1 MAYVPVDIPVAP
13 GTMLSDGTINATI
26 HTYKPPSISI
36 PFTISI
42 IHEDDIIAT
51 IGVEENSGSTPMY
64 KLRGN
69 SRSLQLFNML
79 CNIDITDKSPYL
91 MFNGEAATLPKGFE
105 VTQTDGTKFI
115 PPPPP
120 RNKASNRFIMES
132 MMEAVEEA
140 ARQPAGSGAADGPPK
155 TIFLL
160 VSMHG
165 ARLETMPLS
174 MDLPINE
181 TYAYAPGECPKLKV
195 STLDQLAR
203 IQKYRG
209 LYIDDIAKE
218 YFKDFPTDAKEMR
231 PYSVLYDQHY
241 QCDFSNSAN
250 TFSNGIFI
258 LGSNFLES
266 SVLDPIVFD
275 VERME
280 VEYGQFHPKLYETK
294 SAMELQKINLI
305 NIEVLEKLSTIVTG
319 EPFALEQKRGDLFS
333 RNKKDTGLPHY
344 FDSQLSHYLRYCQKL
359 GAEKVVVID
368 ETCRIRSFR
377 SGVGNEEAAA
387 AVEKGFVKPTQASD
401 PNEMRDSVRKGDYG
415 GRRTRRRR
423 RRSRRSHKKS

>member
-1 MAYVPVDIPVAP
+1 MAYVPVDVPVEP
-13 GTMLSDGTINATI
+13 GTMLSDATINATI

-42 IHEDDIIAT
+42 IHEDDIIAS
-51 IGVEENSGSTPMY
+51 IRVEENTDSTPMY

-69 SRSLQLFNML
+69 SRSLQLFDMI

-91 MFNGEAATLPKGFE
+91 MFNSEAATLPKGFE
-105 VTQTDGTKFI
+105 VTQPDGTKFI

-165 ARLETMPLS
+165 ARLETKPLS

-181 TYAYAPGECPKLKV
+181 TYAYPPGGCPKLKV
-195 STLDQLAR
+195 STDDQLAR
-203 IQKYRG
+203 IQKYRR
-209 LYIDDIAKE
+209 LDDILDEYAK
-218 YFKDFPTDAKEMR
+218 DVPDAEKPKIGR
-231 PYSVLYDQHY
+231 YSVLYDQHY

-250 TFSNGIFI
+250 PFSNGIFI

-266 SVLDPIVFD
+266 SVLEPIVFEG
-275 VERME
+275 ERME
-280 VEYGQFHPKLYETK
+280 VEYEQFHPKLYEPT

>member
-1 MAYVPVDIPVAP
+1 MAYVPVDVPVAP

-36 PFTISI
+36 PFIISI
-42 IHEDDIIAT
+42 IHEDDIIAS
-51 IGVEENSGSTPMY
+51 IRVEENTDSTPMY

-91 MFNGEAATLPKGFE
+91 MFNSEAATLPKGFE
-105 VTQTDGTKFI
+105 VTQPDGKKFI

-140 ARQPAGSGAADGPPK
+140 ARQPAGSGAADRPPK

-165 ARLETMPLS
+165 ARLETKPLS

-181 TYAYAPGECPKLKV
+181 TYAYPPGECPKLKV
-195 STLDQLAR
+195 STDDQLAR
-203 IQKYRG
+203 IQKYRR
-209 LYIDDIAKE
+209 LDDILDEYAK
-218 YFKDFPTDAKEMR
+218 DVPDAEKPKIGR
-231 PYSVLYDQHY
+231 YSVLYDQHY
-241 QCDFSNSAN
+241 QCDFLNNAN
-250 TFSNGIFI
+250 VFSNGIFI
-258 LGSNFLES
+258 LGSNFLDKA
-266 SVLDPIVFD
+266 VLNPIEFEG
-275 VERME
+275 ERMP
-280 VEYGQFHPKLYETK
+280 VEYPQFSTALYEQK

-305 NIEVLEKLSTIVTG
+305 NIEVLEKLSRLVTG
-319 EPFALEQKRGDLFS
+319 DSFALEHTSPDPYFS
-333 RNKKDTGLPHY
+333 RKKNDTGLPHY
-344 FDSQLSHYLRYCQKL
+344 FDSKLSHYLRYCQKL

-377 SGVGNEEAAA
+377 QGVAAEEREAAEELGPGKLISTPYA
-387 AVEKGFVKPTQASD
+387 PGA
-401 PNEMRDSVRKGDYG
+401 MRDTKSDYG

>member
-36 PFTISI
+36 PCTISI

-51 IGVEENSGSTPMY
+51 IHVEDNPDSTPMY
-64 KLRGN
+64 KLSGN
-69 SRSLQLFNML
+69 SRSLQLFKML

-105 VTQTDGTKFI
+105 VTQPDGTKFI
-115 PPPPP
+115 LPAPPM
-120 RNKASNRFIMES
+120 NKASNKFVMES
-132 MMEAVEEA
+132 MMEAVEEV
-140 ARQPAGSGAADGPPK
+140 ARQPAGSGAADRPPN

-195 STLDQLAR
+195 STILQLER

-209 LYIDDIAKE
+209 LDDSLDGYAKDVPVAE
-218 YFKDFPTDAKEMR
+218 KHKIGR
-231 PYSVLYDQHY
+231 YSVLYDQHY
-241 QCDFSNSAN
+241 QCDVLNNAN
-250 TFSNGIFI
+250 VFSNGIFI
-258 LGSNFLES
+258 LGSNFLDKA
-266 SVLDPIVFD
+266 VLNPIEFEG
-275 VERME
+275 ERMP
-280 VEYGQFHPKLYETK
+280 VEYPQFSTALYEQT

-305 NIEVLEKLSTIVTG
+305 NIEVLEKLSRLVTG
-319 EPFALEQKRGDLFS
+319 DSFALEHTSPDPYFS
-333 RNKKDTGLPHY
+333 RKKNDTGLPHY
-344 FDSQLSHYLRYCQKL
+344 FDSKLSHYLRYCQKL

-377 SGVGNEEAAA
+377 QGVAAEEREAAEELGPGKLISTPYA
-387 AVEKGFVKPTQASD
+387 PGA
-401 PNEMRDSVRKGDYG
+401 MRDTKSDYG
-415 GRRTRRRR
+415 GRRTKRRRT

>member
-36 PFTISI
+36 PCTISI

-51 IGVEENSGSTPMY
+51 IHVEDNPDSTPMY
-64 KLRGN
+64 KLSGN
-69 SRSLQLFNML
+69 SRSLQLFDMI

-91 MFNGEAATLPKGFE
+91 MFNSEAATLPKGFE
-105 VTQTDGTKFI
+105 VTQPDGKKFI

-165 ARLETMPLS
+165 ARLETKPLS

-181 TYAYAPGECPKLKV
+181 TYAYPPGECPKLKV
-195 STLDQLAR
+195 STDDQLAR
-203 IQKYRG
+203 IQKYRR
-209 LYIDDIAKE
+209 LDDILDEYAK
-218 YFKDFPTDAKEMR
+218 DVPDAEKPKIGR
-231 PYSVLYDQHY
+231 YSVLYDQHY

-250 TFSNGIFI
+250 PFSNGIFI

-305 NIEVLEKLSTIVTG
+305 NIEVLEKLSTLVRG
-319 EPFALEQKRGDLFS
+319 QPFALDKMPGDLYFS
-333 RNKKDTGLPHY
+333 RNKKDTGLTHY
-344 FDSQLSHYLRYCQKL
+344 FDSQLSHYLRYCQRL
-359 GAEKVVVID
+359 GAEKVVLID

-377 SGVGNEEAAA
+377 PGIGAEESQAAEELGPGKLISTPYA
-387 AVEKGFVKPTQASD
+387 PGA
-401 PNEMRDSVRKGDYG
+401 MRDTKSDYG
-415 GRRTRRRR
+415 GRRTKRRRT